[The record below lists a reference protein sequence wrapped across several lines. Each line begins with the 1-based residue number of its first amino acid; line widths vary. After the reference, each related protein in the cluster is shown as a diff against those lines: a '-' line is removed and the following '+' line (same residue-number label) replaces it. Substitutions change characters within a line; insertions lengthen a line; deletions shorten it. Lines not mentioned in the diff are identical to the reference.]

1 MLKLLLAGA
10 DVAMTA
16 SALLKHGPGH
26 ISDLLLGLSDLARGE
41 GIRLRRADEGLDE
54 PRDSPDPAAFER
66 PSGRPAR
73 TPTAAC
79 RAVANA
85 ARAAGAGRQAP
96 RLQPAA
102 DPEAAPDL
110 PGAGDAELRVGP
122 CGSDNGTLRL
132 WQERSAAAALLVSR
146 HAVRRARIA
155 GWLNDAFLCI
165 HHYEGAWTSNTG
177 NGYYGGLQMDQRFM
191 SRYGA
196 DYVGR
201 WGTADN
207 WPTWAQLEVAAR
219 AHDSGR
225 GFTPWPNTA
234 RSCGLL

>member
-1 MLKLLLAGA
+1 VQLPTPPGLRAPAARRLAYSRQLTLKLRRIYPGR
-10 DVAMTA
+10 VTRSFA
-16 SALLKHGPGH
+16 SA
-26 ISDLLLGLSDLARGE
+26 
-41 GIRLRRADEGLDE
+41 RA
-54 PRDSPDPAAFER
+54 
-66 PSGRPAR
+66 
-73 TPTAAC
+73 
-79 RAVANA
+79 
-85 ARAAGAGRQAP
+85 
-96 RLQPAA
+96 
-102 DPEAAPDL
+102 
-110 PGAGDAELRVGP
+110 
-122 CGSDNGTLRL
+122 GSDNGTLRL